1 MKFGVMRVM
10 GKKLKDTELMSHVA
24 IWTFYLEKQKK
35 RQNGHTSFLK
45 LAKDEI
51 HVFWGFKKP
60 KNIFFTCLWGVS
72 ECFVRNKYS
81 YTGVKM

>member
-35 RQNGHTSFLK
+35 DKMATRGHFRYHSFWR
-45 LAKDEI
+45 ESERCY
-51 HVFWGFKKP
+51 WG
-60 KNIFFTCLWGVS
+60 GGEVS
-72 ECFVRNKYS
+72 WQIR
-81 YTGVKM
+81 

>member
-35 RQNGHTSFLK
+35 DKMATRGHFRYHSDF
-45 LAKDEI
+45 
-51 HVFWGFKKP
+51 
-60 KNIFFTCLWGVS
+60 CQ
-72 ECFVRNKYS
+72 Y
-81 YTGVKM
+81 